1 MSITLDECVALLYN
15 NNPKYKRRY
24 LARAYKGGSLG
35 MRKSAGELLIELNI
49 ASRSACDLS
58 GAHAEPLTLR
68 VKLLYLLS
76 GGPLSPAELMDR
88 LCMVKSNLALL
99 TGKMQRDGE
108 LTKTRRPEDRRAVV
122 YAITEKGMEVLKR
135 TVIALEDKF
144 KGILTNE
151 KEYDEGVSKFGA
163 VLHLLSFL

>member
-1 MSITLDECVALLYN
+1 
-15 NNPKYKRRY
+15 
-24 LARAYKGGSLG
+24 
-35 MRKSAGELLIELNI
+35 
-49 ASRSACDLS
+49 
-58 GAHAEPLTLR
+58 
-68 VKLLYLLS
+68 
-76 GGPLSPAELMDR
+76 
-88 LCMVKSNLALL
+88 MVKSNLALL

-163 VLHLLSFL
+163 VLDLLSFL